1 MDVLE
6 VEGRLAL
13 LRMSEDVFI
22 FFRTSRSFQFILL
35 GTGHITKGRFR
46 FTVVL

>member
-6 VEGRLAL
+6 VESRLAL
-13 LRMSEDVFI
+13 LRMTEDVFI
-22 FFRTSRSFQFILL
+22 FFPTSRSFQLILL

>member
-22 FFRTSRSFQFILL
+22 FFPNKRIFSVYFVGDRTYY
-35 GTGHITKGRFR
+35 
-46 FTVVL
+46 

>member
-13 LRMSEDVFI
+13 LRMTEDVFI
-22 FFRTSRSFQFILL
+22 FFRTSRSFQFILF
-35 GTGHITKGRFR
+35 GTGHITKGRYR